1 MKTTLKAQLFLVV
14 LIIATFFVSNAALP
28 TDIME
33 SRNLVTAQEIAH
45 DGNWLVP
52 TMNGELRLEKPPL
65 PTWVAAAIC
74 TVAPDSLSA
83 QRAAAGVMGIV
94 WTLFLY
100 LFARHLSGSRT
111 YGFATVLVFL
121 TCYHIVLMGR
131 TATWD
136 IYCHAFMMG
145 AIYFLCRGL
154 SGHSSHQYRYFPLA
168 GLFMGLSFLSKGPV
182 SFYALLL
189 PAIVAYCI
197 FYPCS
202 LRHKWGGF
210 ILMILIALA
219 VGSWWYIYLLLFEH
233 NAVEAVIHKESGA
246 WTGHNVRPWYY
257 YWRFFTETGIWA
269 ILMLA
274 ALFVPYWRKHI
285 ERNRLYTFSITFT
298 LFVLVLLSLMPEKKI
313 RYLLPIMAPSA
324 MTIACLL
331 LHVRQATDK
340 VTRYLFKG
348 NGILVAIIVEAV
360 GIAPIVKH
368 WLPVGWAIFLAV
380 AFTAVAVYIIYYSVK
395 QARPIHFAYGVGAAF
410 ILIECFLLAP
420 IGRLFGNPQEHS
432 IRATRHIAA
441 LQGVNFYHPQNED
454 KRIELVFEA
463 GRKITPINL
472 ADSNEVKQRL
482 PFALVSCKPVS
493 QEMPAAVLRDV
504 DTLRIDRYDDNKHPK
519 TNSHYTPDFIN
530 YVTLIK
536 SKK

>member
-1 MKTTLKAQLFLVV
+1 MKTTLKARLFLVV

-33 SRNLVTAQEIAH
+33 ARNLVTAQEIAH
-45 DGNWLVP
+45 EGNWLVP

-74 TVAPDSLSA
+74 MVAPDSLSA

-100 LFARHLSGSRT
+100 LFARHLSQSRT
-111 YGFATVLVFL
+111 YGFATILVFL

-154 SGHSSHQYRYFPLA
+154 SGHSAHQYRYFPIA
-168 GLFMGLSFLSKGPV
+168 GLLMGLSFLSKGPV

-189 PAIVAYCI
+189 PAVVAYAI

-219 VGSWWYIYLLLFEH
+219 VGSWWYIYLLLFEQ

-269 ILMLA
+269 VLMLA

-285 ERNRLYTFSITFT
+285 ERNKLYTFSITFT
-298 LFVLVLLSLMPEKKI
+298 LLVLVLLSLMPEKKI
-313 RYLLPIMAPSA
+313 RYLLRSW
-324 MTIACLL
+324 
-331 LHVRQATDK
+331 HRRQ
-340 VTRYLFKG
+340 
-348 NGILVAIIVEAV
+348 
-360 GIAPIVKH
+360 
-368 WLPVGWAIFLAV
+368 
-380 AFTAVAVYIIYYSVK
+380 
-395 QARPIHFAYGVGAAF
+395 
-410 ILIECFLLAP
+410 
-420 IGRLFGNPQEHS
+420 
-432 IRATRHIAA
+432 
-441 LQGVNFYHPQNED
+441 
-454 KRIELVFEA
+454 
-463 GRKITPINL
+463 
-472 ADSNEVKQRL
+472 
-482 PFALVSCKPVS
+482 
-493 QEMPAAVLRDV
+493 
-504 DTLRIDRYDDNKHPK
+504 
-519 TNSHYTPDFIN
+519 
-530 YVTLIK
+530 
-536 SKK
+536 

>member
-1 MKTTLKAQLFLVV
+1 MKTSLKANLFLVV
-14 LIIATFFVSNAALP
+14 LITATFFVNNAALP

-33 SRNLVTAQEIAH
+33 ARNLVTAQEIAH
-45 DGNWLVP
+45 EGNWLVP

-74 TVAPDSLSA
+74 KVFPDSLSA
-83 QRAAAGVMGIV
+83 QRMAAGVMGIV
-94 WTLFLY
+94 WALFLF
-100 LFARHLSGSRT
+100 LFAKRLSASRT
-111 YGFATVLVFL
+111 YAFTTIVVFL

-131 TATWD
+131 MATWD

-145 AIYFLCRGL
+145 AVYFLCRGL
-154 SGHSSHQYRYFPLA
+154 SGHSTHQYRYFPLA

-189 PAIVAYCI
+189 PAIVAYAI
-197 FYPCS
+197 YYPCS

-210 ILMILIALA
+210 TLMILIALA

-246 WTGHNVRPWYY
+246 WTNHNVRPWYY

-269 ILMLA
+269 VLMLA

-285 ERNRLYTFSITFT
+285 KENKLYTFSITFT
-298 LFVLVLLSLMPEKKI
+298 LSVLVLLSLMPEKKI

-324 MTIACLL
+324 MTVACLL
-331 LHVRQATDK
+331 LYVRQVTDK
-340 VTRYLFKG
+340 VTRNLFKG
-348 NGILVAIIVEAV
+348 NGILVAVIVEAV
-360 GIAPIVKH
+360 GVAPIVMH
-368 WLPVGWAIFLAV
+368 WLPLGRAVALAV
-380 AFTAVAVYIIYYSVK
+380 AFTAVAVYIIYYAVK
-395 QARPIHFAYGVGAAF
+395 EMRPVHFACGVGAAF

-432 IRATRHIAA
+432 IRATRHIAS
-441 LQGVNFYHPQNED
+441 LHGINFYHPKNED
-454 KRIELVFEA
+454 KRIELVYEA
-463 GRKITPINL
+463 GRTITPINL
-472 ADSNEVKQRL
+472 SDSNDVRHRL

-493 QEMPAAVLRDV
+493 QEIPAAILQKV
-504 DTLRIDRYDDNKHPK
+504 DTLRVGRYDDNKHPK
-519 TNSHYTPDFIN
+519 TNSHYTTDFIN

-536 SKK
+536 SK